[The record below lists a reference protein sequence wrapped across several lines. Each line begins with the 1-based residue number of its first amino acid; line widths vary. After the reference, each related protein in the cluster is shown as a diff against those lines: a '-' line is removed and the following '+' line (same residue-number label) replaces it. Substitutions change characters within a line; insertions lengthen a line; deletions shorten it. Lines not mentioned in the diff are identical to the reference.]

1 MLDPESTASVR
12 GLMANARAKKKAKS
26 GSKVKSK
33 KVVAARRKVAAKP
46 KKKVVAKKVVGKKKP
61 VAAKKVAPPK
71 KKKAA
76 PAPAPAKKKPVAAK
90 PAALHPTVKSALEKA
105 DIEGLINRLPNPV
118 QHVVKSL
125 RALVLENAPEASEAL
140 EDGAPS
146 YFANGLFARI
156 VPEERAVLVRFLKA
170 GQLPSANELQGDTF
184 AITELDE
191 MKQNVL
197 RRLVREAVLENLRT
211 VPTAK
216 A

>member
-1 MLDPESTASVR
+1 MPAPERTASVR

-33 KVVAARRKVAAKP
+33 KLVAKP
-46 KKKVVAKKVVGKKKP
+46 KKAAKKAPAKKVVAKKKP
-61 VAAKKVAPPK
+61 VAAKKAS
-71 KKKAA
+71 
-76 PAPAPAKKKPVAAK
+76 PAKKVVAAK
-90 PAALHPTVKSALEKA
+90 KPAAVKRVPAAKPPELHPTVKSALEKA

-118 QHVVKSL
+118 QPIVKSL

-156 VPEERAVLVRFLKA
+156 VPEERAVLVKFLKA
-170 GQLPSANELQGDTF
+170 GQLPSSNELQGDTF

-197 RRLVREAVLENLRT
+197 RKLVREAVLVNLRT
-211 VPTAK
+211 EPTAT